1 MSFHKDWVIKNTQV
15 NESLVSCCKNS
26 RVLAVLLQ
34 NRGIDT
40 PEKIQKFLNPLNE
53 HLLAPEVFRDMQKSV
68 ERVKNAVENNEHI
81 TVYGDFDA
89 DGVTSTSL
97 LYLTLKEIGADVDYY
112 LPDRAMESHG
122 LNTKALVHIIS
133 KRKSK
138 LIITVDCGISN
149 VEEVHFAKNFKTDI
163 IITDHHEAPE
173 ILPEAY
179 TVLNPKAPDNIDP
192 SLNIDDIQSL
202 NYLAGVGV
210 ALKFAYGLLIA
221 FNKTEFAN
229 NLIPLAAVGTVGDVV
244 ELLGENR
251 TIVSAGLE
259 LIRNGAHKG
268 IQKILKSAGIE
279 DVKTITSETVA
290 FTIVPRLN
298 AAGRLE
304 SPQTAL
310 NVLIGTDDEML
321 DENVKTLNNLNE
333 LRQNLCD
340 ETFNTADEMYK
351 KDSARNKKGIILY
364 NSDWHIGIIGIVA
377 SKLVEKYN
385 TPVFLMTSDSNTP
398 EIIRCS
404 SRSIQGLNIHGVL
417 SELKEL
423 FEGFGGHKMAA
434 GFSFNSTK
442 ISFENFKA
450 KLLDKIDEH
459 SKNIDF
465 KKVTV
470 YADMELEPDDITQE
484 TVKLIDTLQPFGSAN
499 PSPLFILKEAVIQD
513 FRMMG
518 QNANH
523 LKLYVSKNNCR
534 RLDCIKWNTPEFN
547 LPANT
552 KIDLLFSMRLNT
564 FNDVTNVQLML
575 EDMHSELLN
584 KEEKASEISFLDHRR
599 KKDILERV
607 IDFALSSQ
615 KTTAIYIENPSLI
628 KNLKLPQT
636 VNDKLFTLDNIPN
649 DIQQIMFF
657 DVPPTKEDF
666 YNILK
671 TTNAHLVHLMNFG
684 TEELSCDTFISKL
697 SGMLKYALSNLN
709 GIISTRRAAKALS
722 ASNETVE
729 CALTLLED
737 SEMIDLNKVDEDSY
751 QISYVHPVE
760 ISKVK
765 GNDIFPDLESHLHDI
780 NAFRSFYLNSPIEE
794 IKEMVI
800 C

>member
-1 MSFHKDWVIKNTQV
+1 MTFSKDWVIKDTIV
-15 NESLVSCCKNS
+15 DESLLSCCQNS
-26 RVLAVLLQ
+26 RVLAVLLK

-40 PEKIQKFLNPLNE
+40 PEKINTFLNPLNQ
-53 HLLAPEVFRDMQKSV
+53 HLLEPDVFRDMKKSI
-68 ERVKNAVENNEHI
+68 ERVKQAIENNEHI

-89 DGVTSTSL
+89 DGITSTSL
-97 LYLTLKEIGADVDYY
+97 LYLTLKEIGACVDYY
-112 LPDRAMESHG
+112 LPDRASESHG
-122 LNTKALVHIIS
+122 LNNKALVQIIS

-173 ILPEAY
+173 ILPEAFA
-179 TVLNPKAPDNIDP
+179 VLNPKVTDNIDT
-192 SLNIDDIQSL
+192 SLNIEDIQSL

-210 ALKFAYGLLIA
+210 ALKFAYGILKE
-221 FNKTEFAN
+221 FNKPEFAN
-229 NLIPLAAVGTVGDVV
+229 NLLPLAAVGTVGDVV

-268 IQKILKSAGIE
+268 FTKILKTAGIE
-279 DVKTITSETVA
+279 DVTKITSETVA

-304 SPQTAL
+304 NPETAL
-310 NVLIGTDDEML
+310 KVLIETDDVIL
-321 DENVKTLNNLNE
+321 DKNVETLNNLNE

-340 ETFNTADEMYK
+340 ETFNTADEMLK
-351 KDSARNKKGIILY
+351 TDSAKHRKGIILY

-385 TPVFLMTSDSNTP
+385 KPVFLMTSDINSP

-404 SRSIQGLNIHGVL
+404 SRSIQGLNIHSVL
-417 SELKEL
+417 SELKEW

-434 GFSFNSTK
+434 GFSFDLNK
-442 ISFENFKA
+442 ISFEKFKE

-459 SKNIDF
+459 SENIDF
-465 KKVTV
+465 NKITV
-470 YADMELEPDDITQE
+470 FADMELEPSELSKE
-484 TVKLIDTLQPFGSAN
+484 TVCLIDKLQPFGCAN
-499 PSPLFILKEAVIQD
+499 PSPLFIIKDALIQD
-513 FRMMG
+513 FKMMG
-518 QNANH
+518 QNLNH
-523 LKLYVSKNNCR
+523 LKLFVSKNGIGKF
-534 RLDCIKWNTPEFN
+534 DCIKWNTPNFN
-547 LPANT
+547 LPLNT
-552 KIDLLFSMRLNT
+552 KIDLLFSLRLNT
-564 FNDVTNVQLML
+564 FNDITNVQLMI
-575 EDMHSELLN
+575 EDLHSEFL
-584 KEEKASEISFLDHRR
+584 KKQEKTSEISFLDHRK
-599 KKDILERV
+599 KKDILDRV
-607 IDFALSSQ
+607 IDFALSSK
-615 KTTAIYIENPSLI
+615 KTTAIYIENPVLI
-628 KNLKLPQT
+628 KNLNLPQT
-636 VNDKLFTLDNIPN
+636 VADKLFTLDNIPCN
-649 DIQQIMFF
+649 IQQIMLF
-657 DVPPTKEDF
+657 DIPPSKEDF

-671 TTNAHLVHLMNFG
+671 TTNANLVHLMNFG
-684 TEELSCDTFISKL
+684 TEELSSDSFILKL
-697 SGMLKYALSNLN
+697 SGMLKYALKNLH
-709 GIISTRRAAKALS
+709 GIISTRRAAKALG
-722 ASNETVE
+722 ASDETVE

-737 SEMIDLNKVDEDSY
+737 SEMIDLNKVDDDSY

-765 GNDIFPDLESHLHDI
+765 GNDIFPDLEAHLHDI